1 MEPKKNI
8 LFIMCDQLRWDYLSC
23 YGHPHL
29 ETPNLDRLAAQG
41 VRFDRAYCQAPIC
54 GPSRASTYTGRYVSS
69 IGNYWNFHRLGIMH
83 WTIGDYL
90 REHGYRSAVVGKTH
104 SRPDVDNMERLGI
117 AAESEVGQRL
127 SHAGF
132 EPFLH
137 PDGLIEL
144 RGEPRY
150 NDYLRGQGYET
161 ENPWDRNAN
170 GSEEDDGQFRSG
182 WFMRNNS
189 QPANIAAEHSETPYM
204 TSRAMECIEE
214 MGDTPWCIHLSYIK
228 PHWPYHAP
236 APYHNMYGPE
246 QMLPQKAHPDELV
259 DPHPVYEAF
268 TQIRGSQ
275 HFARQEVRERVIP
288 AYMGLIKQIDDEVGR
303 LLAWLEER
311 GQLQET
317 VIVFTSDHGDYL
329 GDHWLGEKD
338 YFHEE
343 AVRIPL
349 IVCDPSAEAD
359 ATRGTAETRFVELVD
374 LAATFLDIA
383 GGEPQP
389 HKLEG
394 HSLLP
399 LLHGVPQPAWRE
411 YTISE
416 VGYSGR
422 AARQILD
429 IPSEQCRGYMIRDE
443 RWKYMLWEGY
453 PPQLFDLENDPDEF
467 KDLGRDPAYEDVR
480 RRWHDELFTWLRHRA
495 INSAN
500 SPEYVDIWGPAEEDK
515 TGVLIGYWSEEEYT

>member
-1 MEPKKNI
+1 
-8 LFIMCDQLRWDYLSC
+8 
-23 YGHPHL
+23 
-29 ETPNLDRLAAQG
+29 
-41 VRFDRAYCQAPIC
+41 
-54 GPSRASTYTGRYVSS
+54 
-69 IGNYWNFHRLGIMH
+69 MH

-127 SHAGF
+127 AHAGF
-132 EPFLH
+132 EPFERDDGLH

-303 LLAWLEER
+303 
-311 GQLQET
+311 
-317 VIVFTSDHGDYL
+317 
-329 GDHWLGEKD
+329 
-338 YFHEE
+338 
-343 AVRIPL
+343 
-349 IVCDPSAEAD
+349 
-359 ATRGTAETRFVELVD
+359 TAETRFVELVD